1 VRILVCG
8 GRDYGNFDHVKQMLD
23 GLLQQHKE
31 FIIIEGGAKGA
42 DTLAR
47 TWAQN
52 RNVIVET
59 YVANWQQDGKAA
71 GPIRNELMLS
81 TGIDL
86 VVAFPGGRGTNH
98 MVSIAQRDSVPVLDL
113 RNE

>member
-1 VRILVCG
+1 MRILVCG
-8 GRDYGNFDHVKQMLD
+8 GRDYENFDHVQRVLN
-23 GLLQQHKE
+23 GLLEQHKE
-31 FIIIEGGAKGA
+31 FIIIEGGVSGA

-52 RNVIVET
+52 RNVTFET
-59 YVANWQQDGKAA
+59 YVANWKRDGKAA

-98 MVSIAQRDSVPVLDL
+98 MVSIAQRDGVPVLDL